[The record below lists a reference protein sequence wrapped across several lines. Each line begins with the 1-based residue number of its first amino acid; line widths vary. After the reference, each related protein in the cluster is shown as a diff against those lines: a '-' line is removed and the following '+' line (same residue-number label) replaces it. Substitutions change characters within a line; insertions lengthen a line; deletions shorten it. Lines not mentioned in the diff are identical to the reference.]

1 MILVDQTEHR
11 VSLMPDPG
19 MAEDR
24 IVVRRASPDDR
35 AAIRAMYES
44 FQPKAACLGL
54 PPREDPTPW
63 LDRLA
68 PYSNFL
74 VELNGRLVAHGAL
87 CYDSESGEV
96 AVFVHQGF
104 RNRRVGKL
112 LLSALV
118 EEGRRLGLR
127 RVWGMTD
134 LDNIPMLRLAHSLGF
149 LSAQD
154 PMEFYLEL

>member
-1 MILVDQTEHR
+1 MILVDQTENR
-11 VSLMPDPG
+11 VTLLPDPG
-19 MAEDR
+19 AAEDR
-24 IVVRRASPDDR
+24 IVVRRARLDDR
-35 AAIRAMYES
+35 AAIRQFYEA
-44 FQPKAACLGL
+44 FEPKAACLGL

-74 VELNGRLVAHGAL
+74 VEVNGRLVAHGAL
-87 CYDSESGEV
+87 CNDAQKGEV
-96 AVFVHQGF
+96 AVFVHQDF
-104 RNRRVGKL
+104 RNRRFGKL
-112 LLSALV
+112 LLAALV

-134 LDNIPMLRLAHSLGF
+134 LDNIPMLRLAQSLGF
-149 LSAQD
+149 LSAED

>member
-1 MILVDQTEHR
+1 MIVVDQTENR
-11 VSLMPDPG
+11 LSLIPG
-19 MAEDR
+19 AGATEDHM
-24 IVVRRASPDDR
+24 VVRRAQAADR
-35 AAIRAMYES
+35 AAIVAMYNTFE
-44 FQPKAACLGL
+44 PKAACLGL

-68 PYSNFL
+68 PYSNFV
-74 VELNGRLVAHGAL
+74 VEWNGRLVAHGAL

-104 RNRRVGKL
+104 RNRRIGKL

-127 RVWGMTD
+127 RLWGMTD
-134 LDNIPMLRLAHSLGF
+134 LDNIPMLRLARSLGF
-149 LSAQD
+149 ISAED
-154 PMEFYLEL
+154 PLEFYLEL